1 MSQIPTGGAGWAQ
14 PTSSVSDVVGWYALG
29 NCPATRHIGMHT
41 QISQVNESAVLLM
54 FDQSNEKDLSMK
66 IYESIV
72 DISNSQ
78 VLVKFV
84 CIVLLNHCLLIFTVM

>member
-29 NCPATRHIGMHT
+29 NCPAARHIGMHT

-78 VLVKFV
+78 VLVKSEMLWYFR
-84 CIVLLNHCLLIFTVM
+84 I